1 MVIIIALT
9 WTPVIIFMAEA
20 DTFWGLIGIAFSIV
34 GIGVGLGV
42 PYFLVYW
49 KRTTKFEEMSD
60 FLKRLMLV
68 QIDEKVAMMDGY
80 VSEIPNW
87 KKDNKSHEYVDTITN
102 KITSDLRSVFRIKNE
117 INEDQIIDLKQRGK
131 KLVNMM
137 RSEQYDP

>member
-1 MVIIIALT
+1 
-9 WTPVIIFMAEA
+9 MAEA

-117 INEDQIIDLKQRGK
+117 INENQIIDLKQRGK

>member
-1 MVIIIALT
+1 
-9 WTPVIIFMAEA
+9 MAEA

-34 GIGVGLGV
+34 GIGVGLGL

>member
-1 MVIIIALT
+1 
-9 WTPVIIFMAEA
+9 MAEA

-102 KITSDLRSVFRIKNE
+102 KITSDLDRCLGSR
-117 INEDQIIDLKQRGK
+117 
-131 KLVNMM
+131 M
-137 RSEQYDP
+137 R

>member
-1 MVIIIALT
+1 
-9 WTPVIIFMAEA
+9 MAEA

-102 KITSDLRSVFRIKNE
+102 KITSDLRSVFRIRNE

>member
-1 MVIIIALT
+1 
-9 WTPVIIFMAEA
+9 MAEA